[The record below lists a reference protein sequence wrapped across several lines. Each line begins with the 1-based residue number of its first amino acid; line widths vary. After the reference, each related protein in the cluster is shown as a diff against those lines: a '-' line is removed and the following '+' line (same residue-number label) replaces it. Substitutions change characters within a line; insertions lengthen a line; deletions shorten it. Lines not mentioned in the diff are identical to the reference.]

1 MELEIK
7 ENITN
12 ENEINN
18 QITNEVSNDLITGD
32 IDIEKEQTSFFE
44 TTFRK
49 VVNTGLDMALRAVLP
64 NVIEDEVIG
73 IKNIIF
79 TEGLQSGLKTAIDS
93 AINLGKSAMGIFTG
107 KFENVSQAY
116 TAIKSGGIIDSTSK
130 IIDNAV
136 KSAKQNGLINN
147 TTANLIKKGKN
158 AIKECI
164 SDGIEQNFM
173 EQIDGAEKVGKYI
186 NNWNNYLEQ
195 GDLEIGRASCRERFV
210 TNRRNIKTSKSNR
223 KPSNVNKE

>member
-1 MELEIK
+1 MELEI
-7 ENITN
+7 NQNQTN

-18 QITNEVSNDLITGD
+18 QITNEVSNDLMTGD
-32 IDIEKEQTSFFE
+32 IDVEKEQTSFFE
-44 TTFRK
+44 STFGK

-64 NVIEDEVIG
+64 SVIEDEVIG

-130 IIDNAV
+130 MIDNAV

-195 GDLEIGRASCRERFV
+195 GDLV
-210 TNRRNIKTSKSNR
+210 RN
-223 KPSNVNKE
+223 E

>member
-1 MELEIK
+1 MELEI
-7 ENITN
+7 NQNQTN

-18 QITNEVSNDLITGD
+18 QITNEVSNDLMTGD
-32 IDIEKEQTSFFE
+32 IDVEKEQTSFFE
-44 TTFRK
+44 STFGK

-130 IIDNAV
+130 MIDNAV

-195 GDLEIGRASCRERFV
+195 GDLV
-210 TNRRNIKTSKSNR
+210 RN
-223 KPSNVNKE
+223 E

>member
-44 TTFRK
+44 TTFGK

-195 GDLEIGRASCRERFV
+195 GDLV
-210 TNRRNIKTSKSNR
+210 RN
-223 KPSNVNKE
+223 E

>member
-1 MELEIK
+1 MELEI
-7 ENITN
+7 NQNQTN

-18 QITNEVSNDLITGD
+18 QITNEVSNDLMTGD
-32 IDIEKEQTSFFE
+32 IDVEKEQTSFFE
-44 TTFRK
+44 STFGK

-130 IIDNAV
+130 MIDNAV

-158 AIKECI
+158 AIKDCI

-173 EQIDGAEKVGKYI
+173 EQIDGTEKVGKYI

-195 GDLEIGRASCRERFV
+195 GDLV
-210 TNRRNIKTSKSNR
+210 RN
-223 KPSNVNKE
+223 E

>member
-1 MELEIK
+1 MELEI
-7 ENITN
+7 NQNQTN
-12 ENEINN
+12 ENEVNN
-18 QITNEVSNDLITGD
+18 QITNEISNELITGD
-32 IDIEKEQTSFFE
+32 IDVEKEQTSFFE
-44 TTFRK
+44 TTIGK

-79 TEGLQSGLKTAIDS
+79 TEGLQSGIKTAVDS

-107 KFENVSQAY
+107 KFDTVSQAY
-116 TAIKSGGIIDSTSK
+116 TATKSGGIIDSTSK
-130 IIDNAV
+130 MIDNAV

-158 AIKECI
+158 AIKDFI

-173 EQIDGAEKVGKYI
+173 EQVDGAEKLGKYI
-186 NNWNNYLEQ
+186 NNWNTYLEQ
-195 GDLEIGRASCRERFV
+195 GDL
-210 TNRRNIKTSKSNR
+210 NRN
-223 KPSNVNKE
+223 E